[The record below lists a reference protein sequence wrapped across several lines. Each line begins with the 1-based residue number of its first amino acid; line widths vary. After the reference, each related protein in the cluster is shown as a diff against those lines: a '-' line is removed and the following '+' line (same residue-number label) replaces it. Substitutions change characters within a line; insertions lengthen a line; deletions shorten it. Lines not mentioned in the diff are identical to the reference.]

1 MTTNAFRWGM
11 WLVLLA
17 GLAVVGAVITSFSP
31 YQNQGSL
38 ERNFKNIALFYFSLS
53 VFLTG
58 FFSLFLFWIKKG
70 STSDELMNVHMG
82 VSFRQGLFLSI
93 IVIVILILQSF
104 RVLTWWDGLLAVGA
118 VLMIELYFLA
128 R

>member
-1 MTTNAFRWGM
+1 MAQKAFRWGM
-11 WLVLLA
+11 WLVLMFGL
-17 GLAVVGAVITSFSP
+17 LAVVLVITFFSP
-31 YQNQGSL
+31 YQNQNPT
-38 ERNFKNIALFYFSLS
+38 ERNFTNISLFYFSLS
-53 VFLTG
+53 VFMTG
-58 FFSLFLFWIKKG
+58 FFSLFLFWLKRK
-70 STSDELMNVHMG
+70 TSSEELLQVHMG

-93 IVIVILILQSF
+93 IVTVILILQSF

>member
-1 MTTNAFRWGM
+1 MF
-11 WLVLLA
+11 
-17 GLAVVGAVITSFSP
+17 GLSAVVLVITLFPP
-31 YQNQGSL
+31 YQNQNPI
-38 ERNFKNIALFYFSLS
+38 ERNFANISLFYLSLA
-53 VFLTG
+53 VFMTG
-58 FFSLFLFWIKKG
+58 FFSLFLFWVKKK
-70 STSDELMNVHMG
+70 TSSEELLQLHMG
-82 VSFRQGLFLSI
+82 VSFRQGLLLSI

>member
-1 MTTNAFRWGM
+1 MRF
-11 WLVLLA
+11 LL
-17 GLAVVGAVITSFSP
+17 VVGLVAIVLVITMFSP
-31 YQNQGSL
+31 FKGQNPS
-38 ERNFKNIALFYFSLS
+38 ERNFLSIVLFYLSLC

-58 FFSLFLFWIKKG
+58 LFSLFLFWLRNKT
-70 STSDELMNVHMG
+70 SSDELTQVHMG

-93 IVIVILILQSF
+93 ILIVILILQSF

-118 VLMIELYFLA
+118 VLMMELYFLA

>member
-1 MTTNAFRWGM
+1 M

-17 GLAVVGAVITSFSP
+17 GLAAVGAVITSLSP
-31 YQNQGSL
+31 YQNQVSL
-38 ERNFKNIALFYFSLS
+38 EGNFRNLALFYFSLS

-58 FFSLFLFWIKKG
+58 FFSLFLFWVKKG
-70 STSDELMNVHMG
+70 SSSDELVNVHMG
-82 VSFRQGLFLSI
+82 VSFRQGLLLSI

>member
-1 MTTNAFRWGM
+1 M
-11 WLVLLA
+11 WLVLMFGL
-17 GLAVVGAVITSFSP
+17 LAVVLVITFFSP
-31 YQNQGSL
+31 YQNQNPT
-38 ERNFKNIALFYFSLS
+38 ERNFTNISLFYFSLS
-53 VFLTG
+53 VFMTG
-58 FFSLFLFWIKKG
+58 FFSLFLFWLKRK
-70 STSDELMNVHMG
+70 TSSEELLQVHMG

-93 IVIVILILQSF
+93 IVTVILILQSF

>member
-1 MTTNAFRWGM
+1 MTQKAFRWGM
-11 WLVLLA
+11 WFVLMV
-17 GLAVVGAVITSFSP
+17 GLAAVGAIITSFSP
-31 YQNQGSL
+31 YQDQNNL
-38 ERNFKNIALFYFSLS
+38 EGNFRNIALFYFSLS

-70 STSDELMNVHMG
+70 SSTDDLMQVHMG
-82 VSFRQGLFLSI
+82 VSFRQGLLLSI
-93 IVIVILILQSF
+93 IVIVILVLQSF

-118 VLMIELYFLA
+118 VMMIELYFLA